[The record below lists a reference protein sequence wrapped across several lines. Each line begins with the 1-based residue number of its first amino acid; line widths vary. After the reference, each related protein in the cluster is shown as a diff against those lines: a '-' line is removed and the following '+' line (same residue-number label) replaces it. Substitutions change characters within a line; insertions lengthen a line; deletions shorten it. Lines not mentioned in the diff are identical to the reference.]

1 MAVFDWA
8 ESPGTASELR
18 ARTVATQ
25 FGDGYQAIATDG
37 LNPVQQV
44 WDVVIDRAAALAAD
58 EIEAFIKPKLGRV
71 PFDWTPPRQTVALK
85 WLCTGFSRAIT
96 ETVDEH
102 NLRLRF
108 EQWFQP

>member
-8 ESPGTASELR
+8 ESPGTSCELR
-18 ARTVATQ
+18 ARTVSTQ
-25 FGDGYQAIATDG
+25 FGDGYQAIANDG

-44 WDVVIDRAAALAAD
+44 WDVVIDRASAEAAD
-58 EIEAFIKPKLGRV
+58 EIYAFINPKLARV
-71 PFDWTPPRQTVALK
+71 PFDWTPPRQTVVLK
-85 WLCTGFSRAIT
+85 WICTTFSRAIT
-96 ETVDEH
+96 DQVGVH